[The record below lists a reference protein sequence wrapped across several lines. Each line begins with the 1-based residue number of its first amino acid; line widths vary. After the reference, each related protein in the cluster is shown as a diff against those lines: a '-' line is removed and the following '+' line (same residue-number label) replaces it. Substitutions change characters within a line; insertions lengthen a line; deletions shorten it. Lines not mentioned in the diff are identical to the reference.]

1 MGKLLR
7 TEKLFKDE
15 IMLVQNISKPPPSV
29 FEETTFRDF
38 ETAQNET
45 NTAFLR
51 VLKYSPIRYWRNAL
65 LQSKRAFSTPS
76 CLVNFRPG
84 KRKRN
89 NRGFNYERS
98 SPYKHEKIRGREREN
113 YRTKA
118 GVGRSS
124 DRAKKKAKVVC
135 TRTLESRAFIAAAPA
150 VAAAAAAA
158 VAANTPMAFSPAT
171 PSIYEV
177 SMKSGDCSIACPAKL
192 RYFEMAVVS
201 GLRRKASLNSP
212 IGNIITINQNNI
224 LFES

>member
-38 ETAQNET
+38 ETTQNKT

-65 LQSKRAFSTPS
+65 LQSKRAFSTPL

-89 NRGFNYERS
+89 NRGVESFYRRGKS
-98 SPYKHEKIRGREREN
+98 IKIARV
-113 YRTKA
+113 A
-118 GVGRSS
+118 
-124 DRAKKKAKVVC
+124 
-135 TRTLESRAFIAAAPA
+135 SR
-150 VAAAAAAA
+150 
-158 VAANTPMAFSPAT
+158 
-171 PSIYEV
+171 
-177 SMKSGDCSIACPAKL
+177 L
-192 RYFEMAVVS
+192 H
-201 GLRRKASLNSP
+201 
-212 IGNIITINQNNI
+212 QQQQQQQQQQQ
-224 LFES
+224 